1 MITNN
6 DNTIFGQQKLTSFF
20 PEMIA
25 PKTFEPLKTTREE
38 RGKAIA
44 ESFGNMRRIDDRH
57 YEVKAQS
64 QEGFYSVGLTE
75 IGWKCSCP
83 DHKTRGVKCKH
94 IHAVEFSFNL
104 REQIKK
110 VRIEPI
116 ISQDVRACLFCNSD
130 AIVKD
135 GIRHNKSG
143 DIQVYYCNNCEQH
156 FTINIGFE
164 GMKSTPKIVT
174 TAMHLYFSGQSFRN
188 VAKSL
193 KLIGVKVSH
202 VAVYEWVKKYTE
214 LMKRYVDKLK
224 PNVGETWRADE
235 VFIKVSGD
243 MKYLFALMDDETRYW
258 IAQEVADT
266 KEKHD
271 AQELLKQGKEIVGRR
286 PNTFITDGLQ
296 SYHDAYNKEFF
307 TLKTPR
313 TKHINAIKLSGDM
326 NNNKQERLNGEIR
339 DREKVMRGLKK
350 KDTATLAGYQIFHN
364 FIRTHE
370 GLKGKTPAE
379 ACGIEV
385 VGDNKWITLI
395 QNASHPTMLNSPER
409 PIKT

>member
-1 MITNN
+1 MQTEK
-6 DNTIFGQQKLTSFF
+6 IFGQQKLNAFF
-20 PEMIA
+20 PEMDV
-25 PKTFEPLKTTREE
+25 KTFEPLKTSREE
-38 RGKAIA
+38 RGRAIA
-44 ESFGNMRRIDDRH
+44 DSFGNIRHIDDTR

-64 QEGFYSVGLTE
+64 KEGFYSVGHTE
-75 IGWKCSCP
+75 IGWICSCQ
-83 DHKTRGVKCKH
+83 DFQTRGVKCKH
-94 IHAVEFSFNL
+94 IWAIEVSSTI
-104 REQIKK
+104 REQVKK
-110 VRIEPI
+110 LRIEPV
-116 ISQDVRACLFCNSD
+116 ISQDVKTCYFCGLD
-130 AIVKD
+130 TIVKD
-135 GIRHNKSG
+135 GLRHNKYG
-143 DIQVYYCNNCEQH
+143 DVQVYYCNGCKQH
-156 FTINIGFE
+156 FTINVGFE
-164 GMKSTPKIVT
+164 GMRNSPQMVT

-202 VAVYEWVKKYTE
+202 VSVYDWVKKYTAI
-214 LMKRYVDKLK
+214 MKKYVDTLK
-224 PNVGETWRADE
+224 QNVGDAWRADE
-235 VFIKVSGD
+235 VWIKVSGD

-271 AQELLKQGKEIVGRR
+271 ATSLLHQGKEIVGRR
-286 PNTFITDGLQ
+286 PKTFITDGLQ
-296 SYHDAYNKEFF
+296 SYHDAFNKEFY
-307 TLKTPR
+307 TNTSPQSR
-313 TKHINAIKLSGDM
+313 HINAIKLSGDM

-350 KDTATLAGYQIFHN
+350 KDTAVLSGYQIFHN

-395 QNASHPTMLNSPER
+395 QNASHPTMLNSPEH
-409 PIKT
+409 PTQT